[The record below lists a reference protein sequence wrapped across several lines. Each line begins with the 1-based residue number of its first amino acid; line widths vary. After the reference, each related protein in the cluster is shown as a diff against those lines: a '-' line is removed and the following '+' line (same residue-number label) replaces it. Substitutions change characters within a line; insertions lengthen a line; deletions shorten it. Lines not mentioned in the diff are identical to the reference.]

1 MSFTAWKHKERN
13 RQRLKNVFTE
23 TSGGFVIALRDNSFT
38 DSKEHSLEHL

>member
-1 MSFTAWKHKERN
+1 MET
-13 RQRLKNVFTE
+13 QRKKQAEAENVFTE